1 MNFANPL
8 FFLLLLPLAGLVWWR
23 EFRMNRFVAPLPF
36 PDFRIPR
43 LLPGT
48 WRTRF
53 AAVPRWA
60 FYAGLVF
67 AILALARPRS
77 VMPGETSHARGI
89 DIMIT
94 LDTSGSMRA
103 LDFNPKNRMD
113 VALKATQSFI
123 TKRQYDRIG
132 LLVFGGVAMLQCPL
146 TLDYG
151 ALLDFLGQVEV
162 GMTQTEN
169 TAIGTAIASATSH
182 LRKSNAKSKIIVLV
196 TDGRSNAGEVDPVT
210 AAKAAE
216 ALGVKIYPI
225 GVGIRGQSVIP
236 VDTPFGK
243 QLAPINEDLDEPT
256 LQDIARTTGGRYF
269 RATSPK
275 ELEQIYADI
284 DTLEKSD
291 VEGPKAVE
299 YQDRYLPWLILS
311 MVLLTAGAILPVT
324 VWRTVP

>member
-8 FFLLLLPLAGLVWWR
+8 FFLLLIPLGLLVWWR
-23 EFRMNRFVAPLPF
+23 EFRPNRLTAPLPF
-36 PDFRIPR
+36 PDFRIVHV
-43 LLPGT
+43 LPGS

-53 AAVPRWA
+53 AAAPRWM
-60 FYAGLVF
+60 FYAGLTL
-67 AILALARPRS
+67 AIVALARPRA
-77 VMPGETSHARGI
+77 VMPGEASHARGI
-89 DIMIT
+89 DIMLT

-113 VALKATQSFI
+113 VALKATQTFI

-132 LLVFGGVAMLQCPL
+132 LIVFGGVALLQCPL

-151 ALLDFLGQVEV
+151 ALLDFLAGVEI

-169 TAIGTAIASATSH
+169 TAIGTAIASSVNH
-182 LRKSNAKSKIIVLV
+182 LRKSNAKSRIIVLV
-196 TDGRSNAGEVDPVT
+196 TDGRSNGGEVDPLT

-256 LQDIARTTGGRYF
+256 LQEIAHLTGGRYF

-275 ELEQIYADI
+275 ELEQIYAEI
-284 DTLEKSD
+284 DSLEKSD
-291 VEGPKAVE
+291 VEGPRAVE
-299 YQDRYLPWLILS
+299 YQDRYLPWLLAA
-311 MVLLTAGAILPVT
+311 MVLLTAGSLLPLT
-324 VWRTVP
+324 VWRTLP